1 VQRTQRRY
9 KPARPRRFEEF
20 AYVLDYRP
28 LGNPT
33 DRHPQHRSMPI
44 VQLIGEE
51 YFMLLEGVPRKDAE
65 VEIGERVYV
74 GPIERLRLK
83 IHHIDAEI
91 TYDDLTSIAR
101 DTLPEILKQIIK
113 SKERLF
119 TEFYNIAD
127 AITIRL
133 HSLELLPGIGKKTV
147 IKIIEQRSIKPFT
160 DFEDIRSRVGID
172 PLQPL
177 VERIILELRGREKYY
192 LFLEPRRLAR
202 DQVEKPIYLNYL
214 EKAQEKLR
222 QQQST

>member
-1 VQRTQRRY
+1 MQRTQRRHR
-9 KPARPRRFEEF
+9 PARPRRFEEF
-20 AYVLDYRP
+20 AYVLDYKP

-44 VQLIGEE
+44 VQLIGED
-51 YFMLLEGVPRKDAE
+51 YFMLLEGIPRKDAE
-65 VEIGERVYV
+65 VEIGERVYI

-101 DTLPEILKQIIK
+101 EALPEILKQIIR
-113 SKERLF
+113 SKEQLF
-119 TEFYNIAD
+119 IEFYNMAD

-160 DFEDIRSRVGID
+160 SFDDIKNRVGID

-177 VERIILELRGREKYY
+177 VERIILELQGKEKYY
-192 LFLEPRRLAR
+192 LFLEPRKLVR
-202 DQVEKPIYLNYL
+202 DQVEKPIFLNYL
-214 EKAQEKLR
+214 ERIQERLR